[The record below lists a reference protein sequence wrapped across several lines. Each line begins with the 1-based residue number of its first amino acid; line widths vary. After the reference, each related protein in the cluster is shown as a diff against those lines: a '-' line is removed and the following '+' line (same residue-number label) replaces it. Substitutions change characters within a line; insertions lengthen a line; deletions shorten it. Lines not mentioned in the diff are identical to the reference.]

1 MDFSI
6 RSVLVAFF
14 LLNVWQSNAA
24 LRTYDFTVHRGVR
37 APGKS
42 KHPVL
47 SDLVLYSSTDND
59 QTASV
64 AKSISSMINNLAL

>member
-1 MDFSI
+1 MFVSI
-6 RSVLVAFF
+6 ISVLVVFL

-24 LRTYDFTVHRGVR
+24 LRTYDFTVHRGVK

-47 SDLVLYSSTDND
+47 SDLVLYLSTDND
-59 QTASV
+59 QTVSV
-64 AKSISSMINNLAL
+64 AMSTSSTVNNLAL

>member
-6 RSVLVAFF
+6 PAVLVAFF

-24 LRTYDFTVHRGVR
+24 LRTYDFTVHRGVK

-64 AKSISSMINNLAL
+64 AKSTSSMVNNLAL